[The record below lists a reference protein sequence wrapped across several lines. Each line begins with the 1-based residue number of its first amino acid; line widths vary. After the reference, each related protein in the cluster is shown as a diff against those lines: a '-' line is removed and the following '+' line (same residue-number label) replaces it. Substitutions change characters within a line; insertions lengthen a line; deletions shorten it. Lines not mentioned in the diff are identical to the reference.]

1 VAGENPTVSG
11 VAGRYATALFEL
23 ALESN
28 AIDKVRADLAKFQ
41 AMLGE
46 SADLKRLVRSPVF
59 TADAQERALEAILKA
74 AGIGGTA
81 ENFLRLVAR
90 KRRLFAV
97 SDIVRDFSL
106 LVASHKGEVSAQ
118 VTVAEPLSAARLA
131 EVKAALAE
139 VTGKDVVVEIK
150 VDPTI
155 IGGLVVKLGSRMID
169 TSLRTKLHA
178 LKNAMKEVG

>member
-1 VAGENPTVSG
+1 MAGENPTVSG

-23 ALESN
+23 ALETN
-28 AIDKVRADLAKFQ
+28 TIDKVRADLAKSQ
-41 AMLGE
+41 GLLDQ

-59 TADAQERALEAILKA
+59 TADAQEKALDAVLKA
-74 AGIGGTA
+74 AGIAGTA

-90 KRRLFAV
+90 KRRLFAI
-97 SDIVRDFSL
+97 SDIIRDFNL

-139 VTGKDVVVEIK
+139 VTGKDVVVDIK
-150 VDPTI
+150 VDPSI
-155 IGGLVVKLGSRMID
+155 IGGLVIKLGSRMVD